1 MKNRLIA
8 HRGDMTSYPENTMI
22 AIESALDLG
31 LSYIEI
37 DIQLSKD
44 HVPMVIHDDSLLRT
58 TGINKN
64 ICELSVEEIAT
75 YLVNDSVQDISKPEL
90 LHIPTL
96 DTVVEKLNNHSD
108 VTLFVEIKRQ
118 SIEIFGLNTV
128 VDAVLK
134 VLKPA
139 SFKVVIISFVAEV
152 ISYLK
157 TNTQY
162 SLGWAVKEY
171 NHAHQQ
177 QAQQLKPDYLFCN
190 INKIDQPSSLWPGP
204 WQWALY
210 DVRDSV
216 LASELLMQ
224 GIPLIET
231 GDIVKLANAKQF
243 Q

>member
-1 MKNRLIA
+1 
-8 HRGDMTSYPENTMI
+8 MTSYPENTMM
-22 AIESALDLG
+22 AIQSALDLG
-31 LSYIEI
+31 LSYVEI

-44 HVPMVIHDDSLLRT
+44 HVPIVIHDDNLLRT

-64 ICELSVEEIAT
+64 IGELTAEEICT
-75 YLVNDSVQDISKPEL
+75 YLANDLVQDINKPEL
-90 LHIPTL
+90 LYIPTL
-96 DTVVEKLNNHSD
+96 DTVVKKLNNHSD
-108 VTLFVEIKRQ
+108 VTLFVEIKTQ
-118 SIEIFGLNTV
+118 SIETFGLNTV

-134 VLKPA
+134 VLKQA

-171 NHAHQQ
+171 NQAHQQ
-177 QAQQLKPDYLFCN
+177 QAQQLQPDYLFCN
-190 INKIDQPSSLWPGP
+190 INKINQSSSLWPGP
-204 WQWALY
+204 WLWVLY
-210 DVRDSV
+210 DVRDPV
-216 LASELLMQ
+216 LASELLTQ